1 MSGDPIEYIREF
13 IDPNWKTILNNP
25 YTQVQGVTPEFPAYP
40 SGHSGFGSSGSL
52 ILTNIFGDNR
62 PFTDNCHQDRYEFLG
77 TPRTFTSLL
86 KLVWK
91 MHTAESGWVFT
102 TGWTVMKV

>member
-1 MSGDPIEYIREF
+1 MSDAAVAIWGNKYIYNVRRPIEYIREF

-77 TPRTFTSLL
+77 TPRDIYF
-86 KLVWK
+86 
-91 MHTAESGWVFT
+91 FC
-102 TGWTVMKV
+102 